1 MKYNGSPCDYL
12 WLDRYPCNRLS
23 AFHFLMKQCP
33 IGGQSYCC
41 LRKNANEAVGSP
53 WVRRGD
59 ARVNAKGKRI
69 FAWEAKLEYCIFI
82 YRVGRRDSWG
92 SKMVLLNLYSLS
104 HFFIWAFS
112 GRFIPLPWALF
123 FTLSIGWE
131 LLELVLPFTFAIETW
146 DNKIADLF
154 VNCIGFYLGLRL
166 KDSIE
171 KSGKAGS
178 KAN

>member
-1 MKYNGSPCDYL
+1 
-12 WLDRYPCNRLS
+12 
-23 AFHFLMKQCP
+23 
-33 IGGQSYCC
+33 
-41 LRKNANEAVGSP
+41 
-53 WVRRGD
+53 
-59 ARVNAKGKRI
+59 
-69 FAWEAKLEYCIFI
+69 
-82 YRVGRRDSWG
+82 
-92 SKMVLLNLYSLS
+92 MVLLNLYSLS

-112 GRFIPLPWALF
+112 GRFIPLSWALF

-166 KDSIE
+166 KDKVE